1 MSSSITIRLPLAV
14 PPHFVVLERN
24 FDSRAVFIDAHGMD
38 QHHIFV
44 PAHRQIQ
51 CHGEIIVALITRSQC
66 HIRHSL
72 P

>member
-14 PPHFVVLERN
+14 PLILLYWNVTSTVVPSSSMLT
-24 FDSRAVFIDAHGMD
+24 GMD

>member
-14 PPHFVVLERN
+14 PLILLYWNV
-24 FDSRAVFIDAHGMD
+24 DAHGMD
-38 QHHIFV
+38 QNHIFV

>member
-14 PPHFVVLERN
+14 PLILERN

-38 QHHIFV
+38 QNHIFV